1 MFFGENSNINPFAQM
16 TKNRI
21 HMRNNPFEL
30 GKRDFQEL
38 NLNNTMKSKPRPSH
52 YPKLEINPF
61 IQEEEEDK
69 APFKKGEQN
78 FKSIFKPLNYKA
90 RPYFENH
97 IDTEAKERKE
107 KKEKEEKKII
117 YRPNINIFI
126 CDSKSMTSN
135 NPFLIDAVHRLK
147 IQKRIQAQDEIRYEN
162 NKRKDKDD
170 EMFDLIVDINNNS
183 NKAAPAPAPIDPVD
197 DCLNLLQKL
206 NINSQQSQKDD
217 KDNSQKMFTN
227 DSSNNLGESYI
238 D

>member
-38 NLNNTMKSKPRPSH
+38 NLNNTLKSKPRPSQ

-61 IQEEEEDK
+61 IKEDKEEK
-69 APFKKGEQN
+69 APFKKGEQDYN
-78 FKSIFKPLNYKA
+78 SVFKPHNYKA
-90 RPYFENH
+90 RPLFKNP
-97 IDTEAKERKE
+97 ITTEKKE
-107 KKEKEEKKII
+107 KKEKEEKEEKKII

-147 IQKRIQAQDEIRYEN
+147 VEKRLEAQDEVLYEN
-162 NKRKDKDD
+162 NKRRDKDD
-170 EMFDLIVDINNNS
+170 EMFDLFVDINNNN
-183 NKAAPAPAPIDPVD
+183 NKAAPAPAPVDLVD
-197 DCLNLLQKL
+197 DCLNLFQKL
-206 NINSQQSQKDD
+206 NISSQQSQKND
-217 KDNSQKMFTN
+217 KDDSPKMFTN
-227 DSSNNLGESYI
+227 DSLTNLGETYF